1 MTYEYKT
8 IVLPFK
14 TSFFSQTPPDMATAL
29 NAQARE
35 GWRLSQLCAPIGSGG
50 STVSMIAIL
59 ERSTPS

>member
-14 TSFFSQTPPDMATAL
+14 TRFFSQTPPDVAVAI
-29 NAQARE
+29 NKEARE
-35 GWRLSQLCAPIGSGG
+35 GWRLSQVCAPIGAGG

-59 ERSTPS
+59 ERPAG